1 MINKTKL
8 TTGTILAS
16 LGLFLAPAISA
27 QENSSRFDEVIV
39 TAQKKATGES
49 VQDVPIAITAFD
61 GELIENLQIRTI
73 NDISYSVPNV
83 VLDSSG
89 TVKGLQNFA
98 IRGLGIVSSTPGPD
112 PTVGTFV
119 DGVYQGTNFGIIL
132 DTFDLESIEVL
143 RGPQG
148 VLFGRNVTG
157 GAVLV
162 NTRRPSHE
170 SSAKIKVGV
179 ESGLSYTVAG
189 SVTGSIVEDVL
200 SGKLVGYYNNDEG
213 YFTNLANGNDNFG
226 GDETYLFRG
235 AFDLTAAPNVDF
247 LLRLETGST
256 EGDGP
261 INQNRGFASGHD
273 VNLDNEGFTDISWT
287 SASLE
292 NTWDVGIGDGVITN
306 ILSWRET
313 DNINNSDIDAG
324 PNNIFNFALNVDAV
338 QYSAE
343 SRYSGSFFNDR
354 WTTTLGGYF
363 FTQDIQYRE
372 FRELFGGVLSGTF
385 GGQQDQNTYG
395 LFSSNDFAVT
405 DAVTLTLGGRYTFE
419 EKEVRVARQ
428 ELRGP
433 SPCTFDTSETCQFD
447 FVDSEDWSNF
457 SPKVG
462 VQWDINDD
470 SQIYGTW
477 SRGFRSGGYN
487 LRLTGAADP
496 GPVDEEKQSAFEIGF
511 KGDLFDDRL
520 RTNIAVFSSDIDDV
534 QRQVTTTQIIDGNAT
549 VVQAVTNSGNITIQ
563 GVEAEVTAV
572 VTDSLF
578 ISGFLGL
585 LDGDY
590 NEVGDLNNDGV
601 SDATDLALEFP
612 LLAPVSWGVSLDYT
626 HQLTSGE
633 LGLLASYNYRDEVES
648 TEINVPTTRQPSIN
662 SFDAS
667 LRYTSEDERWTAAI
681 YGKNLTDEVFLQT
694 VNILSGITNGPGP
707 DGDGSIQTPQKGRV
721 IGAEVTYNF

>member
-1 MINKTKL
+1 MIIKAKL
-8 TTGTILAS
+8 ATGTMLAS
-16 LGLFLAPAISA
+16 AGLLFAPAIHA
-27 QENSSRFDEVIV
+27 QESSSRLDEIIV

-61 GELIENLQIRTI
+61 GDLIENLQIRTI

-98 IRGLGIVSSTPGPD
+98 IRGLGITSSTPGPD

-119 DGVYQGTNFGIIL
+119 DGIYQGTNFGIIL

-162 NTRRPSHE
+162 NTRKPSHE
-170 SSAKIKVGV
+170 SSAKIKVGI
-179 ESGLSYTVAG
+179 ESGLEYTVAG

-213 YFTNLANGNDNFG
+213 YFTNLANGNDDFG
-226 GDETYLFRG
+226 GDETYMFRG
-235 AFDLTAAPNVDF
+235 ALNLTAAPNVDF
-247 LLRLETGST
+247 LLRLETGNT

-292 NTWDVGIGDGVITN
+292 NTWDVDIGDGVITN
-306 ILSWRET
+306 IIGWRDT
-313 DNINNSDIDAG
+313 NNTNFSDIDAG
-324 PNNIFNFALNVDAV
+324 PNNIFNFGLLVD
-338 QYSAE
+338 QTQWSLE
-343 SRYSGSFFNDR
+343 SRYSGSFFDDR

-372 FRELFGGVLSGTF
+372 RRELFGPGGIASTF

-395 LFSSNDFAVT
+395 LFISNDFSVS
-405 DAVTLTLGGRYTFE
+405 DALTLTLGGRYTFE
-419 EKEVRVARQ
+419 EKEVSVARQ
-428 ELRGP
+428 NFAA
-433 SPCTFDTSETCQFD
+433 SPCMFDASTTCNFD
-447 FVDSEDWSNF
+447 FQDSEDWSNF

-462 VQWDINDD
+462 VQWNVNDE
-470 SQIYGTW
+470 SQLYGTW

-487 LRLTGAADP
+487 LRLTGPADP
-496 GPVDEEKQSAFEIGF
+496 GPVDEEEQSAFEVGY
-511 KGDLFDDRL
+511 KGDLFDNRL
-520 RTNIAVFSSDIDDV
+520 RTNIALFSSNIDGI
-534 QRQVTTTQIIDGNAT
+534 QRQVTTTQLIGGNPT
-549 VVQAVTNSGNITIQ
+549 VVQVVTNSGDVTIQ

-572 VTDSLF
+572 VTDSLL

-590 NEVGDLNNDGV
+590 NEVGDINGDGV
-601 SDATDLALEFP
+601 SDAADLALEFP

-633 LGLLASYNYRDEVES
+633 LGLLASYNFRDEVES
-648 TEINVPTTRQPSIN
+648 TEANVPTTRQPTIN

-694 VNILSGITNGPGP
+694 VNILGAITAGPNG
-707 DGDGSIQTPQKGRV
+707 GDGSIQTPQKGRV
-721 IGAEVTYNF
+721 VGAEVTYNF